1 MTLLRS
7 PSVLRRL
14 YGLLAP
20 VYDPL
25 VPVISGRAHAR
36 GVDALAV
43 QDGDHVL
50 DVGCG
55 TGRAAAAVAR
65 RTPSGRTV
73 GLDPTPAMRRRARAR
88 RAALPRGHYRVR
100 PGVATALP
108 FPADAFDA
116 VFCGYVLDVLP
127 RPHIR
132 PALTE
137 VRRVLRP
144 AGRLV
149 VVYLAPPR
157 RPVGRLW
164 ARLARACPPL
174 LGGDRPVALRPLL
187 RRTGFRIEE
196 DSEYTQWGLRSA
208 VLRAHPA

>member
-1 MTLLRS
+1 MTVLRS
-7 PSVLRRL
+7 PFVLRRL

-20 VYDPL
+20 VYDHI
-25 VPVISGRAHAR
+25 VPVISGRAHTR
-36 GVDALAV
+36 GIQELAV

-55 TGRAAAAVAR
+55 TGRATAAVAR

-100 PGVATALP
+100 EGVATALP
-108 FPADAFDA
+108 FPRDAFDA
-116 VFCGYVLDVLP
+116 VFCGYVLDVLAP
-127 RPHIR
+127 PHIAA
-132 PALTE
+132 ALEE

-149 VVYLAPPR
+149 VVHLAPPR
-157 RPVGRLW
+157 RPVERLW

-174 LGGDRPVALRPLL
+174 LGGDRPMALRPLL
-187 RRTGFRIEE
+187 RRTGFRIAAYSE
-196 DSEYTQWGLRSA
+196 DVQWGLRSG